1 VRRGSLLLI
10 LMFAASAVAKKG
22 NLKLPTEE
30 HRKKTG
36 EFVYIHKKHI
46 NKKKVKEKF
55 PHAQVVTTEDRL
67 HAKRKGVLSL
77 KTQRGFFARTG
88 LAKYVKKYDQLAKDL
103 IVIRLQSRSL
113 PQLQKMYKKVPKAT
127 LVNAKR
133 RLPRYL
139 KRDAE
144 VSL

>member
-77 KTQRGFFARTG
+77 KTQREFFARTG

-103 IVIRLQSRSL
+103 IVIRLQSRS
-113 PQLQKMYKKVPKAT
+113 PTSIAKNVQKGSQSDSCKCKTSSSSVLKA
-127 LVNAKR
+127 R
-133 RLPRYL
+133 C
-139 KRDAE
+139 
-144 VSL
+144 